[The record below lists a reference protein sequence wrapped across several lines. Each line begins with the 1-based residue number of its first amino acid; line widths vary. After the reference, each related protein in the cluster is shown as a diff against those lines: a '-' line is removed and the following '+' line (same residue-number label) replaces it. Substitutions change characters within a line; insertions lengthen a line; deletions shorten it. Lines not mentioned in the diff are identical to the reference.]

1 MYNDSIPVLESIKLI
16 GGKLM
21 EQAGMIEN
29 NYLCIMAFDKLAVWG
44 GTNIKHT
51 SNGNAQCSL
60 TLSENFSEAREEGEG
75 SCSKFGETSIEED
88 APHCCLAR
96 KCLTTRVQT
105 GREQQIFRKFYIQE
119 TTKAFLPY
127 EAHANQGPAF
137 TFRHITLHCSHFKLF
152 LAVQFPHLVFH

>member
-119 TTKAFLPY
+119 TTQRLFCLMRLMQTRALPLLS
-127 EAHANQGPAF
+127 G
-137 TFRHITLHCSHFKLF
+137 TLHCIAATLNSF
-152 LAVQFPHLVFH
+152 